1 MSLILASASPQRR
14 QLLRNLK
21 VPFRVIPSKVEE
33 DCLEKTPRRI
43 VSALA
48 LRKARSVAEQKP
60 GSLVLGADT
69 IVVCRGRILIKPR
82 DLEDSRR
89 ILGLLNGRW
98 HRVYTGVAL
107 VDSRTGKAFCAVA
120 LTRVK
125 ARRLGGSQL
134 DEIAGKHMDKA
145 GAYAV
150 QDESDPFIER
160 IVGPL
165 DNVIGLPMSDVRL
178 LLKRASR
185 ARRGTPKGGGRR

>member
-14 QLLRNLK
+14 RLLRSLK
-21 VPFRVIPSKVEE
+21 VPFRVIPSKVDE

-69 IVVCRGRILIKPR
+69 IVVCRGRILLKPR

-125 ARRLGGSQL
+125 ARRLAGSEL
-134 DEIAGKHMDKA
+134 DEIAGRHMDKA

-165 DNVIGLPMSDVRL
+165 DNVIGLPIGREAPAQARL
-178 LLKRASR
+178 PSA
-185 ARRGTPKGGGRR
+185 

>member
-1 MSLILASASPQRR
+1 MTLILASASPQRR
-14 QLLRNLK
+14 LLLHDLK

-33 DCLEKTPRRI
+33 DSPEKTPRRI

-48 LRKARSVAEQKP
+48 LRKARSVAEQRQ

-69 IVVCRGRILIKPR
+69 IVVCRGRVLLKPR
-82 DLEDSRR
+82 DLADSRR

-107 VDSRTGKAFCAVA
+107 VDSRTDKAFCAVA
-120 LTRVK
+120 VSRVK
-125 ARRLGGSQL
+125 ARRLSGSEL
-134 DEIAGKHMDKA
+134 DKLAGKHMDKA

-150 QDESDPFIER
+150 QDKSDPFIER

-165 DNVIGLPMSDVRL
+165 DNVIGLPMADVRL

-185 ARRGTPKGGGRR
+185 ARKGRGRPGT